1 MEDSDKMISIAPVA
15 YFRSPFPSR
24 FGVPRQ
30 SGVVADIPGEIVF
43 VPEFRREEAL
53 KGIEEFS
60 HLWLIWG
67 FSGNAGRWQMTV
79 RPPRLGG
86 NKSVGVFASR
96 SPFRPNGLGLS
107 SVVLDKVD
115 RDAPD
120 GPVLKVLGADLMDGT
135 PIYDI
140 KPYVSYAD
148 SHPDARCGYVD
159 SLKERELALQ
169 IGPEVRE
176 ALASFP
182 EAEALLEVLSLDPRP
197 SYQDDPERVYGLSFS
212 GKNARFTVKD
222 GLLTLLSLEDC

>member
-1 MEDSDKMISIAPVA
+1 MLESINYEDP
-15 YFRSPFPSR
+15 
-24 FGVPRQ
+24 Q
-30 SGVVADIPGEIVF
+30 
-43 VPEFRREEAL
+43 
-53 KGIEEFS
+53 
-60 HLWLIWG
+60 
-67 FSGNAGRWQMTV
+67 
-79 RPPRLGG
+79 
-86 NKSVGVFASR
+86 
-96 SPFRPNGLGLS
+96 
-107 SVVLDKVD
+107 
-115 RDAPD
+115 
-120 GPVLKVLGADLMDGT
+120 GPVLWIRGADLMDGT

-159 SLKERELALQ
+159 SLKESELALQ
-169 IGPEVRE
+169 ISPEVRE